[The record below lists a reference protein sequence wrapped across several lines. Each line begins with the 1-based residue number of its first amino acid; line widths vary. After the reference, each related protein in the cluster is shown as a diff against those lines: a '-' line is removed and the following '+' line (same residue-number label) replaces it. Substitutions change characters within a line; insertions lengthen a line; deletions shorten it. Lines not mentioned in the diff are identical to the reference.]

1 MVPKYRYFWRSSSTQ
16 PWQQRLSDRSNHTA
30 IVRGDFQV
38 LNLSCPLILF
48 LSVLS
53 TKRARHTSGHGPF
66 SSLTMCSGP
75 LSLLLA
81 PSPFL
86 LCFVLLHSGLWV
98 ISLRAS
104 NSVCVCVCVCVCVSV
119 SHTHI
124 TFLGAPYLPLEHCT
138 KLNEREKKR
147 QRQGESK
154 RARERLME
162 ILRHRWAALLVPHH
176 YTNGTW
182 FTLFLS
188 ASGRVLFAFKEAV
201 LLMSLYLPE

>member
-1 MVPKYRYFWRSSSTQ
+1 MWVTNLINTSIVKRLVLFHFSFNFSIDLVPKYRYFWRSSSTQ

-30 IVRGDFQV
+30 IVWGDFQV

-104 NSVCVCVCVCVCVSV
+104 NSVCVCVCVCVSR
-119 SHTHI
+119 SRTHT
-124 TFLGAPYLPLEHCT
+124 LLSWG
-138 KLNEREKKR
+138 
-147 QRQGESK
+147 
-154 RARERLME
+154 
-162 ILRHRWAALLVPHH
+162 LRTCLWNTAL
-176 YTNGTW
+176 
-182 FTLFLS
+182 S
-188 ASGRVLFAFKEAV
+188 
-201 LLMSLYLPE
+201 